1 MQNDLIKL
9 DLAHIWHPCTQ
20 MKEHEFVPLIPIKRA
35 KGVYLYDF
43 NDKSYI
49 DCVSSWWVNLFGHS
63 NDYINAKI
71 IEQLNT
77 LEHIIMAGFSHESII
92 RLSKRLTDLLPAK
105 LNKCFYADNG
115 SSAVEVAL
123 KMSFHKNL
131 LQGKLKNKFL
141 SLSNSYHGET
151 IAALSVSDVELYK
164 KTYKPLL
171 LECLNT
177 PAPSGMEYE
186 KELFEL
192 ENLLEKE
199 HKNIN
204 AFILEPLIQCA
215 GSMNMYSA
223 EFVKKACQLA
233 KSYDI
238 DIIFDE
244 IAVGFGRS
252 GTMFALQ
259 QCEIVPDFLCLSK
272 GLSGGYLPISV
283 VITSDEI
290 YNEFYA
296 PYNEYKAFLHSHSY
310 TGNALACAAANA
322 TLDIFI
328 KDDVINQNKIKSE
341 YINSLWQGFAK
352 FKSVKNIR
360 HQGMVFAFDI
370 EHPNPRFGLEI
381 YIKALE
387 FGLLLRPLG
396 NTIYFMPPYVIN
408 NDEINYVISFLKEI
422 LRLKNLK

>member
-164 KTYKPLL
+164 KTYKSLL

-186 KELFEL
+186 KELKKL

-244 IAVGFGRS
+244 IAVGFGRC
-252 GTMFALQ
+252 GTMFALEL
-259 QCEIVPDFLCLSK
+259 CEIVPDFLCLSK

-283 VITSDEI
+283 VVTSDEI

-322 TLDIFI
+322 TLDIFE
-328 KDDVINQNKIKSE
+328 KDDVINQNKIKSK
-341 YINSLWQGFAK
+341 YINSLWQGFAE

-360 HQGMVFAFDI
+360 HQGMVFAFDVK
-370 EHPNPRFGLEI
+370 HPNPRFGLEI

-408 NDEINYVISFLKEI
+408 NDEINYAISSIKEI
-422 LRLKNLK
+422 LRFKNLK

>member
-49 DCVSSWWVNLFGHS
+49 DCISSWWVNLFGHS

-92 RLSKRLTDLLPAK
+92 KLSKRLTDLLPAK

-141 SLSNSYHGET
+141 SLNNSYHGET

-252 GTMFALQ
+252 GTMFALEL
-259 QCEIVPDFLCLSK
+259 CEIVPDFLCLSK

-283 VITSDEI
+283 VVTSDEI

-341 YINSLWQGFAK
+341 YINSLWQGFAE

-370 EHPNPRFGLEI
+370 EHPNTRFGLEI

-408 NDEINYVISFLKEI
+408 NDEINYVISSIKEI
-422 LRLKNLK
+422 LRFKNLK

>member
-20 MKEHEFVPLIPIKRA
+20 MKEHEFVPLIPIKKA

-77 LEHIIMAGFSHESII
+77 LEHIIMAGFSHKSII

-141 SLSNSYHGET
+141 SLNNSYHGET

-252 GTMFALQ
+252 GTMFALEL
-259 QCEIVPDFLCLSK
+259 CEIVPDFLCLSK

-341 YINSLWQGFAK
+341 YINSLWQGFAE

-381 YIKALE
+381 YLKALE

-408 NDEINYVISFLKEI
+408 NDEINYVISSIKEI
-422 LRLKNLK
+422 LRFKNLK

>member
-171 LECLNT
+171 LKCLNT

-215 GSMNMYSA
+215 GSMNIYSA
-223 EFVKKACQLA
+223 EFVKKACWLA

-252 GTMFALQ
+252 GTMFALEL
-259 QCEIVPDFLCLSK
+259 CEIVPDFLCLSK

-322 TLDIFI
+322 TLDIFE
-328 KDDVINQNKIKSE
+328 KDNVINQNKIKSK
-341 YINSLWQGFAK
+341 YINSLWQGFAE

-408 NDEINYVISFLKEI
+408 NDEINYVISSIKEI
-422 LRLKNLK
+422 LRFKNLK

>member
-141 SLSNSYHGET
+141 SLNNSYHGET

-252 GTMFALQ
+252 GTMFALEL
-259 QCEIVPDFLCLSK
+259 CEIVPDFLCLSK

-283 VITSDEI
+283 VVTSDEI

-322 TLDIFI
+322 TLDIFS
-328 KDDVINQNKIKSE
+328 KDNVINQNKIKSE
-341 YINSLWQGFAK
+341 FINSLWQGFVE

-381 YIKALE
+381 YLKALE

-408 NDEINYVISFLKEI
+408 NDEINYVISSIKEI
-422 LRLKNLK
+422 LRFKNLK